1 MYRIAGSFA
10 NLDMSGLFI
19 NERPK
24 EVSLELCFSIVNSR
38 PLSRLNL
45 VLV

>member
-10 NLDMSGLFI
+10 SLNISGLFK
-19 NERPK
+19 NERPR

-38 PLSRLNL
+38 PLSCLNL